1 MNKLIKVTY
10 WKNKESRFSKG
21 GYETTTYCNKIE
33 YLSCLLGYE
42 LFIEHNG
49 NDYMT
54 MYIPDFAYV
63 KQEEV
68 K

>member
-21 GYETTTYCNKIE
+21 GYETTTYCNKIV
-33 YLSCLLGYE
+33 YDYALLGYE
-42 LFIEHNG
+42 LFIVHNG
-49 NDYMT
+49 RDYMIK
-54 MYIPDFAYV
+54 YIPDFAYI